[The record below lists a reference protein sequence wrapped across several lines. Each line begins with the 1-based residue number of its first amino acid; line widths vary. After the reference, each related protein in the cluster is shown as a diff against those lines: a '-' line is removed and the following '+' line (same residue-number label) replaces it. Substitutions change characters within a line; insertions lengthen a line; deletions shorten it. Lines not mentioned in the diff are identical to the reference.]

1 MKRGSGSKKSPT
13 QKRSRA
19 APPTLTLRDR
29 NRATLA
35 RQMLLARDKASVT
48 DVLTRLAGLQAQWP
62 APPYTGLWTRLA
74 KFARADLA
82 GPLARHEF
90 VRATAMRGTLHVV
103 TAEDYARFRPLL
115 EPMLQRG
122 YASIASTRGRGIDP
136 VAVAAEARALL
147 TDGPRT
153 MEEIRQHLARQH
165 PRVDARIMGYA
176 VRMYLPLVQVPDDSC
191 AWGFPPE
198 PAFALADA
206 WIGRAFAAEAAD
218 ACELVRRHLA
228 AFGPAAARDVQ
239 TWSGVRG
246 LGEALETLRPELR
259 VFIDEA
265 GRELFDLPD
274 APRPGGDTEAPVRFL
289 PEFDNLLLAHHDR
302 TRFVPAAF
310 RAGVFKAGLQVAA
323 TFLVDGFVRGAWKL
337 ERKKSAATLVLTP
350 FATLTK
356 SDRAALEDEGAKL
369 ARFLAPDAS
378 ARAIRWENP

>member
-1 MKRGSGSKKSPT
+1 MKRASGSKRTLVKP
-13 QKRSRA
+13 RSRT

-35 RQMLLARDKASVT
+35 RQMLLAREKASVT

-82 GPLARHEF
+82 VPLARHEL
-90 VRATAMRGTLHVV
+90 VRATAMRGTLHVM
-103 TAEDYARFRPLL
+103 TADDYAGFRPLL

-136 VAVAAEARALL
+136 VALAAEARVLL
-147 TDGPRT
+147 ADGPRT

-165 PRVDARIMGYA
+165 PKLDARIMGYA

-191 AWGFPPE
+191 TWGFPQE
-198 PAFALADA
+198 PAFALAETWLGRTSFTTGLDA
-206 WIGRAFAAEAAD
+206 PA
-218 ACELVRRHLA
+218 LVRRYLA

-239 TWSGVRG
+239 TWAGVRG

-259 VFIDEA
+259 VFTDED
-265 GRELFDLPD
+265 GRELFDRPD
-274 APRPGGDTEAPVRFL
+274 APRPGGDATAPVRFL

-302 TRFVPAAF
+302 TRFVPTAF

-337 ERKKSAATLVLTP
+337 ERKKNAATLVLMP

-356 SDRAALEDEGAKL
+356 ADRAALEEEGAKL

-378 ARAIRWENP
+378 APTIRWEKS